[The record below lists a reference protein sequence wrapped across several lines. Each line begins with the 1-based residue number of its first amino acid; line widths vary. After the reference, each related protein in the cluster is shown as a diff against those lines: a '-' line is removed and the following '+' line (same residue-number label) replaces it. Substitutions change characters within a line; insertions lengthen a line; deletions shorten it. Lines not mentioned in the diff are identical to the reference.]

1 MNNSTPQKKN
11 KNQRSMAVWQ
21 WGRGS
26 VAVGACHA
34 PAARLPRSAAHAP
47 TATLQ
52 HSTATPRCHTP
63 TATQPRSTATLHCH
77 APATLPRPNYHTA
90 TLHCHAPLPRS
101 TATPR
106 CRTATPQLPHWHAPT
121 ATLRWFFGF
130 GCCVVFGVDFLI
142 LNCCVF
148 VLVLI
153 FWNFLHCFVSR
164 KKEKQQTKNRWE
176 KDKAKN
182 KQE

>member
-1 MNNSTPQKKN
+1 MKNSTPHKKTRTN
-11 KNQRSMAVWQ
+11 GAWQCGSGGVAVWQ

-26 VAVGACHA
+26 VAVGAWQCGTPPLPHCHA
-34 PAARLPRSAAHAP
+34 PAAHAP

-90 TLHCHAPLPRS
+90 TLHCHASLPHCHAP
-101 TATPR
+101 TATLTR
-106 CRTATPQLPHWHAPT
+106 PT

-142 LNCCVF
+142 LNFCVF

-153 FWNFLHCFVSR
+153 FLKFSALLRIQKKGKTTNKKQMR
-164 KKEKQQTKNRWE
+164 KR
-176 KDKAKN
+176 
-182 KQE
+182 